1 MERCSIERVH
11 DLFGIL
17 IEMTT
22 IVTSGLSF
30 PKRWELN
37 RHEYTS
43 RMTLGR
49 FKGIK
54 GALQMSEVFKGSTRG
69 PAPKDALFKVRPLV
83 NVLKKTLG
91 AYVKPGSEL
100 ALDESSIAARTKY
113 GRALIFYNNTKPSG
127 KYHFRFYVVTDT
139 DSYAALRFQIAT
151 KDDSDT
157 PDGLHPC
164 GVKLSFTHVR

>member
-1 MERCSIERVH
+1 MTF
-11 DLFGIL
+11 FGIL
-17 IEMTT
+17 IEMTLCPT
-22 IVTSGLSF
+22 PGLSF
-30 PKRWELN
+30 PKRWDLSG
-37 RHEYTS
+37 HEYTS

-49 FKGIK
+49 FKDLR
-54 GALQMSEVFKGSTRG
+54 GALQISEVFKGSEKG

-91 AYVKPGSEL
+91 VYVEPGSEL

-127 KYHFRFYVVTDT
+127 KYHFRFYVVTET
-139 DSYAALRFQIAT
+139 DNYNALRFQIAT

-157 PDGLHPC
+157 PDGLDQDEVDERVGAKYFKMP
-164 GVKLSFTHVR
+164 GP